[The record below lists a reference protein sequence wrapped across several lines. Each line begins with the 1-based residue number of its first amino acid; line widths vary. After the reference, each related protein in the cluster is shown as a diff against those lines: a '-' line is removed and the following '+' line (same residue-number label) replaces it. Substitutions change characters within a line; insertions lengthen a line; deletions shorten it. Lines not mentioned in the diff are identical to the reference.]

1 MTALGHKCEECQ
13 GSGMYLESM
22 HPFPAYRG
30 TLYRHPGRPATKVA
44 RARAQAHGH
53 KGRFL

>member
-30 TLYRHPGRPATKVA
+30 TLYRHPGRLAIKV
-44 RARAQAHGH
+44 ARAQAHGR